1 MLTLLIYRGDSN
13 VRYGLPA
20 LFGDFLQRIQN
31 SSSRLTLVFLPL
43 KVSVRWGMEEFG
55 MRGAVFSL
63 LSPALKTTRTLSRPA
78 NALIAIISK

>member
-20 LFGDFLQRIQN
+20 ILAISFSAFQN

-43 KVSVRWGMEEFG
+43 KVSVRLGREEFG
-55 MRGAVFSL
+55 MRGS
-63 LSPALKTTRTLSRPA
+63 S
-78 NALIAIISK
+78 

>member
-31 SSSRLTLVFLPL
+31 SSSRLTLVVLTL
-43 KVSVRWGMEEFG
+43 KVSVR
-55 MRGAVFSL
+55 RGDGGIRHEGGCFQFTFAS
-63 LSPALKTTRTLSRPA
+63 S
-78 NALIAIISK
+78 